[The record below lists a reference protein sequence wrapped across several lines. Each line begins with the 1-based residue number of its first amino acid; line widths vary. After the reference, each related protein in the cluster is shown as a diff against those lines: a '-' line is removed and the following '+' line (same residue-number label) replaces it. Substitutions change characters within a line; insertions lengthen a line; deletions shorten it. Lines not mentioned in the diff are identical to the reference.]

1 MPPSSVGHNDI
12 YYKVECQLCPEKP
25 HSFMP
30 CENISIGKEGMNLTK
45 TNLTVAHLYN
55 NTCYKFSVTTLNGVS
70 TEANKKHWNS
80 AMIRVQFSGKTNRNH
95 PDACKLIWKNQPYF
109 EGNRKGVFLAFSTDK
124 YTCKKV
130 LSSSQYIFMMIMIY
144 RYDNISL

>member
-95 PDACKLIWKNQPYF
+95 PDARKLIWKNHHW
-109 EGNRKGVFLAFSTDK
+109 
-124 YTCKKV
+124 CKRSPFCHHWSKRSPFFHHWCKRSP
-130 LSSSQYIFMMIMIY
+130 LCPP
-144 RYDNISL
+144 